1 VLWQNFVSLLEFS
14 FSLVLPFFFSTD
26 IHTKSKASEGVLMG
40 FIGSKGSLIIKKP
53 HRDLL
58 SALKK
63 NGFQPALVELHSNKK
78 CFGQPRF

>member
-1 VLWQNFVSLLEFS
+1 
-14 FSLVLPFFFSTD
+14 
-26 IHTKSKASEGVLMG
+26 MG

-78 CFGQPRF
+78 NALANRAFRKVSGDLKIVC